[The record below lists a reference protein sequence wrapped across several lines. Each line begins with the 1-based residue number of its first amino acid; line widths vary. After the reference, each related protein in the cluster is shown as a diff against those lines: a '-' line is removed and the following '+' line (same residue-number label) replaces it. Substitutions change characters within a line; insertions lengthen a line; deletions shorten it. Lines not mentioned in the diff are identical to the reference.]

1 MPEGMASIT
10 QDIIIPKANR
20 SGFWSWFP
28 PVSKIPSSELPE
40 HLENRNLM
48 EEDKIR
54 VAILAPHLALR
65 VGLRTLISASDEL
78 DVIAETS
85 ETVELAEILA
95 PVDVILIQGEAYLD
109 SLAALLAPESQ
120 LALLWISDD
129 PKAVHVV
136 RGLPLRAWGLL
147 STEASAEE
155 LIAAISAVY
164 QGLVV
169 APISLLEPLWIEAPQ
184 AAPEDLVDQ
193 LTPREAETLQLL
205 AQGLAN
211 KQIALELEI
220 SEHTVKFHVSSIYA
234 KLGVTNRMEA
244 VRSGLQLGLITL

>member
-1 MPEGMASIT
+1 MASIT

-85 ETVELAEILA
+85 ETVELAE
-95 PVDVILIQGEAYLD
+95 ILIQGEAYLD